1 MPPEKGNLCSHGN
14 IGACIVGI
22 GFFFFFGG
30 GGVYYTIV
38 SIRRNPNKHNMWNS
52 FFLGEGGGIWHYNN
66 HMKESPKN
74 NRGN

>member
-30 GGVYYTIV
+30 GG
-38 SIRRNPNKHNMWNS
+38 
-52 FFLGEGGGIWHYNN
+52 GILHYSKYK
-66 HMKESPKN
+66 KESQQT
-74 NRGN
+74 